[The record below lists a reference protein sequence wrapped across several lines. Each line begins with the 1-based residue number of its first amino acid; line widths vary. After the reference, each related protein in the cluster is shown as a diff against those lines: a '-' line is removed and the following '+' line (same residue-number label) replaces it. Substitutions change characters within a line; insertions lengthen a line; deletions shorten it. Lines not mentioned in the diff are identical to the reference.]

1 MRSGKRTIL
10 FSVLL
15 ISCLLAVNAQ
25 RRPVIGISDTHR
37 DGTNAT
43 VPRSYVNAVLLTGGI
58 PVVIPLMQDDNE
70 MIELLNSLDGII
82 FTGGEDFDPAFYNER
97 PIPQMGRINAPRD
110 KFDIK
115 LLQLAAE
122 RSVPVLG
129 ICRGIQL
136 INIAFGGSLYQDLP
150 VQYYDKSIRHRQSQS
165 SEEATHSVI
174 VENFTVFSDIVKE
187 QTLMVNSAHHQA
199 IKDVAKGFRIAGKSS
214 DKIVEV
220 IEKIDDDNW
229 ILGVQFHP
237 EMRVTRDVAMR
248 RIFQR
253 FIEEAGNQQKPIRPD
268 RPLTASRPQIE
279 REPLASA
286 PEIIYKN
293 VIDTQ
298 IIYKVIHDTL
308 YVRVLAPVDTIYFPV
323 YDTVYIAANTINT
336 SPENVANQAN
346 INISPENITSTSN
359 TNISQDLAYSSDNT
373 FNRTSEKV
381 KIQSETV
388 STMADPETVNIHYE
402 SANASTNKVDATN
415 LSANQAAIPVNPVT
429 IPADSVSIP
438 VSDSNNRRES
448 DSVNQDKSDSSITDT
463 TISIQAI
470 DISENKLSLFESDTL
485 IFTPGVVPVATTA
498 KKTAVSKSN
507 NKNEEK
513 EKEKQAKREA
523 DEKNKQRQ
531 KEMTQKAMQ
540 KEKEKKEQAE
550 KDKYEKK
557 LAKAKEK
564 QFRQQQKENAKIDKK
579 ELKIRKKQG
588 TAEKE

>member
-1 MRSGKRTIL
+1 MISGKRTIL

-97 PIPQMGRINAPRD
+97 PIPQMGRVNAPRD

-150 VQYYDKSIRHRQSQS
+150 VQYYDKSIRHRQSQP
-165 SEEATHSVI
+165 SEEASHSVI

-220 IEKIDDDNW
+220 IEKIDNDNW

-298 IIYKVIHDTL
+298 YIYKIVHDTL

-336 SPENVANQAN
+336 SPENVAIQVNS
-346 INISPENITSTSN
+346 NISP
-359 TNISQDLAYSSDNT
+359 DLAYSSDNT
-373 FNRTSEKV
+373 VNRTSESV
-381 KIQSETV
+381 TTQPETV
-388 STMADPETVNIHYE
+388 TTTTKPVVNTSETVNIHYE
-402 SANASTNKVDATN
+402 SANVSTNAVDATN
-415 LSANQAAIPVNPVT
+415 LSANQANIPVNTVSLSANQAT
-429 IPADSVSIP
+429 IPVDTVNLSANQT
-438 VSDSNNRRES
+438 NNRSES
-448 DSVNQDKSDSSITDT
+448 DSEKSDSSVTDT
-463 TISIQAI
+463 ALVSVQAI
-470 DISENKLSLFESDTL
+470 DISENKLNLFESDTL

-498 KKTAVSKSN
+498 KKSAVSKS

-540 KEKEKKEQAE
+540 NEKDKKEQAE
-550 KDKYEKK
+550 KDKFEKK

-564 QFRQQQKENAKIDKK
+564 QFQQQQKENAKIDKK
-579 ELKIRKKQG
+579 ELKMRKKQG